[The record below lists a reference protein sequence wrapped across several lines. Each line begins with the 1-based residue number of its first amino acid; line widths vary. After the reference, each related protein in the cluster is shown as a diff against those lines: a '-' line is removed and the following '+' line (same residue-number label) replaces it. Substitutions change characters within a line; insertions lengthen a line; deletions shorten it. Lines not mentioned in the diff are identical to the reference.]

1 MASIPSASGSADAGT
16 ATTPRTAAAA
26 ATVPT
31 VAPAAV
37 PAAPPAAA
45 PASRLYRFLS
55 ARWWLAFILLGVSF
69 ALFGVASLN
78 LVQML
83 SANFEFLG
91 RYGFD
96 AVREGG
102 LRQLVE
108 LVLSGYAAA
117 LFYLLFK
124 LCEKVL
130 VDRLSTSRPPKRG
143 T

>member
-1 MASIPSASGSADAGT
+1 M
-16 ATTPRTAAAA
+16 AAAA
-26 ATVPT
+26 ST
-31 VAPAAV
+31 APAVV
-37 PAAPPAAA
+37 PSAPPAAA
-45 PASRLYRFLS
+45 STSRLYRFLS
-55 ARWWLAFILLGVSF
+55 ARWWLAFILLGASF

-91 RYGFD
+91 RYGFV

-102 LRQLVE
+102 LTQLVE

-143 T
+143 A